1 MVYSSNSDRAEKQRN
16 GKADHLPTSQ
26 EELIATPSV
35 YTDSES
41 PGEKGLDSQ
50 ALSPPVYTSSENS
63 GLDQRPLLTTATSS
77 QPVYSSD
84 NPGGKG
90 LDRQPS
96 FTAQASSPPVH
107 STENPGEKGLPSPTT
122 ATSSPP
128 VYISSPGEEGLDG
141 QPWLTTQIPTDQPTT
156 STPTTSGIDDTA

>member
-26 EELIATPSV
+26 KELIATPSV

-50 ALSPPVYTSSENS
+50 ALSPPVYTSSEKS

-156 STPTTSGIDDTA
+156 STLTTSGIDDTA